1 MENGREEAQMNQE
14 ELKQVAG
21 GNIIDDIGCAIKG
34 HNFILE
40 EGYITGH
47 FQYSY
52 FKCKRCG
59 EKNTVNWIT
68 RQENKPKFPEKSS
81 KPYTIDKGSG
91 PGNTE
96 TGFGI

>member
-1 MENGREEAQMNQE
+1 MENVREEAQMNQE

-59 EKNTVNWIT
+59 EKIYTKRDQWTGEETTISKK
-68 RQENKPKFPEKSS
+68 EFKSV
-81 KPYTIDKGSG
+81 SG
-91 PGNTE
+91 E
-96 TGFGI
+96 